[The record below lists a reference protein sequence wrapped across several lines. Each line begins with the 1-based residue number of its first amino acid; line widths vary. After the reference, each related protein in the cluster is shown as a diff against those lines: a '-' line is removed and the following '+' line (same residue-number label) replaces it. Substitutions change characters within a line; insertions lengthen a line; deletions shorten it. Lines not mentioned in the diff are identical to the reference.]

1 MRARSVV
8 GVLVVVA
15 TVCAGAMWFL
25 GATAPVGSRT
35 DYAAEIARVARES
48 QGAHADVANGWE
60 AFEAA
65 LGIPGRIAKE
75 IEDRERRVDE
85 ERWRQGP
92 DPEEWMG
99 SSEAFFTRQHGL
111 TARDAMVREEFWQR
125 VEAADL
131 DASVRGARAFT
142 VFVRPREDRIGDVFE
157 REGESASVTADVVAT
172 YGLAGDARVFAR
184 VQAERMLRAAEA
196 GDWAGASARMED
208 AVFASRIM
216 LAQSDLLSGLVGMA
230 MHGVMESAAI
240 RIMATMDDVPPEF
253 VLEMLD
259 VFGSAP
265 EVDVEAMVAVSQLE
279 VREMRESLYREMKR
293 HVVGTGRL
301 AVWRVTGRM
310 REQGELIETCG
321 EYLRNLSGA
330 PVPEIDEWIE
340 TWKMQC
346 AAMGS
351 VEGLFADVSLQPASV
366 VRQVELAGSRGEAF
380 CVIAALWAYAR
391 VHGAPPKSMEMLVP
405 EFLEAAPEDVYAPGS
420 AIRYIAGTTMRD
432 VVLYSVGEDGVD
444 DGGVSERME
453 LQSGRIVRTG
463 GDLVYLSP
471 EMWRVTPV
479 EEE

>member
-8 GVLVVVA
+8 GVLVGVA

-35 DYAAEIARVARES
+35 DYAAEIARVVRES
-48 QGAHADVANGWE
+48 QGADADAANGWG

-65 LGIPGRIAKE
+65 MRLPGRIAKE

-85 ERWRQGP
+85 ERWKQGP

-111 TARDAMVREEFWQR
+111 TGRDTMVREEFWQR

-131 DASVRGARAFT
+131 DAAVRDARAFT

-157 REGESASVTADVVAT
+157 REGESASVTADAVAT
-172 YGLAGDARVFAR
+172 YGLVGDARVFAR
-184 VQAERMLRAAEA
+184 MQAERVLRAAEV
-196 GDWAGASARMED
+196 GDWSGAKARMDD

-216 LAQSDLLSGLVGMA
+216 LAQADLLSALVGMA
-230 MHGVMESAAI
+230 MHGVMESAAV
-240 RIMATMDDVPPEF
+240 RILATMDGVPPEF
-253 VLEMLD
+253 VLEILD

-340 TWKMQC
+340 TWRIQC
-346 AAMGS
+346 SAMGS
-351 VEGLFADVSLQPASV
+351 VEGLVADAALWPAQM
-366 VRQVELAGSRGEAF
+366 VRSAEIGRARSEAF

-405 EFLEAAPEDVYAPGS
+405 EFLEAAPKDVYAPGS
-420 AIRYIAGTTMRD
+420 AIRYIAGPTMQD

-453 LQSGRIVRTG
+453 FQSGRMVRTG

-471 EMWRVTPV
+471 EMWKVTPV